1 MRRVA
6 AAALALGCWLA
17 GAEGQEAAP
26 PDLEFFEYLGT
37 WAEDDEEWLAIE
49 EGRSDELAEPDEEPE
64 GPERP
69 ERERDEDDDDE
80 SE

>member
-17 GAEGQEAAP
+17 GAEGQEAEPAP

-37 WAEDDEEWLAIE
+37 WVEDDDEWLAIE
-49 EGRSDELAEPDEEPE
+49 EWRRDEPEPDEDPE
-64 GPERP
+64 GPER
-69 ERERDEDDDDE
+69 EKEDGDDDE